1 MKGQNRKFYP
11 DIINHCYQ
19 RTINGDILFYNVYD
33 CLMFFTIFCIKAP
46 KYGVR
51 VYKLCLMPDH
61 IHNSSSAKR
70 RRDLSEFTQVYT
82 AMYAKEHNIV
92 CHEKGPVF
100 QSPFG
105 SVPKYGD
112 KKARS
117 NLIYVDN
124 NPVERHLVIKAEDY
138 KWNFLAYANN
148 RHPFSKPL
156 MVQDAS
162 KSMQHAVEIVDYWH
176 SEGMYLSY
184 YMLKKIFAPLN
195 PTEKLQ
201 LVDYIVSTYNVLDYE
216 GASRFFDGYD
226 NMVIANHTVTGSE
239 YDLNEVFVGKSDAC
253 YYQMTSI
260 IMDTGRFNDIHDVF
274 ALSLEDKMELFKT
287 LNNRTD
293 ATLEQIA
300 KYLHIP
306 FKHQQN

>member
-19 RTINGDILFYNVYD
+19 RTINGDLLFYNVYD
-33 CLMFFTIFCIKAP
+33 YLVFFTIFCIKAP

-51 VYKLCLMPDH
+51 VYKLCQMPDH

-70 RRDLSEFTQVYT
+70 KKDLTEFTQVYT
-82 AMYAKEHNIV
+82 AMYAREHNLV
-92 CHEKGPVF
+92 CHEEGSVF

-117 NLIYVDN
+117 NLIYLDN
-124 NPVERHLVIKAEDY
+124 NPVERHLVQKAEEY
-138 KWNFLAYANN
+138 HWNYLAYAKCNN
-148 RHPFSKPL
+148 PFSKPL
-156 MVQDAS
+156 IINNAS
-162 KSMQHAVEIVDYWH
+162 KAMQETVQIVDIWH
-176 SEGMYLSY
+176 KEEKYLSY
-184 YMLKKIFAPLN
+184 YMLKRLFSPLDKE
-195 PTEKLQ
+195 EKKQ
-201 LVDYIVSTYNVLDYE
+201 LVDYIITTYNILDYD
-216 GASRFFDGYD
+216 GASAFFDGYED
-226 NMVIANHTVTGSE
+226 MLTATHSVTGSE

-253 YYQMTSI
+253 YNQMTSI
-260 IMDTGRFNDIHDVF
+260 LMNTGRFKDIHDIF
-274 ALSLEDKMELFKT
+274 ALSLEERMELFRM

>member
-19 RTINGDILFYNVYD
+19 RTINGDLLFYNVYD
-33 CLMFFTIFCIKAP
+33 CLMFFTIFCLYAP
-46 KYGVR
+46 RYGVR

-61 IHNSSSAKR
+61 IHSSSSAKR
-70 RRDLSEFTQVYT
+70 KKDLTEFTQVYT
-82 AMYAKEHNIV
+82 AIYAREHNEV
-92 CHEKGPVF
+92 CHEKGSVF

-124 NPVERHLVIKAEDY
+124 NPVERHLVKKAEDY
-138 KWNFLAYANN
+138 CWNFLAYANSDY
-148 RHPFSKPL
+148 PFSTPL
-156 MVQDAS
+156 VLK
-162 KSMQHAVEIVDYWH
+162 KSSDSMKTAIQIVDSWYG
-176 SEGMYLSY
+176 EGKYLNYFLLRRMFS
-184 YMLKKIFAPLN
+184 PLD
-195 PTEKLQ
+195 EKEKRQ
-201 LVDYIVSTYNVLDYE
+201 LADYIICKYNILDYK
-216 GASRFFDGYD
+216 GAEAFFDGYED
-226 NMVIANHTVTGSE
+226 MLKATHSVTGSE

-253 YYQMTSI
+253 YGQMTAI
-260 IMDTGRFNDIHDVF
+260 LMATGRFRDIHDIF
-274 ALSLEDKMELFKT
+274 TLSQSDKMELFEM
-287 LNNRTD
+287 LNKRTD

-306 FKHQQN
+306 FKHKGD